1 MVESASKIVE
11 IIRMQQCLRERY
23 FRGSFHPSSGWRAMP
38 TEWVEAIRKNFESR
52 LDACHTKRTKGGM
65 VTGNGF
71 VGYIEPGSY
80 EKTEINREWNSFIRG
95 AISHRILLLSGQI
108 PG

>member
-1 MVESASKIVE
+1 VVESASKIVE

-38 TEWVEAIRKNFESR
+38 TEWVDVMRKSFESQF
-52 LDACHTKRTKGGM
+52 DVAKRTGGGM
-65 VTGNGF
+65 VTGNGY

-80 EKTEINREWNSFIRG
+80 ESSEVNRKWESFIRG
-95 AISHRILLLSGQI
+95 AISHRLLLLSGQI
-108 PG
+108 SG